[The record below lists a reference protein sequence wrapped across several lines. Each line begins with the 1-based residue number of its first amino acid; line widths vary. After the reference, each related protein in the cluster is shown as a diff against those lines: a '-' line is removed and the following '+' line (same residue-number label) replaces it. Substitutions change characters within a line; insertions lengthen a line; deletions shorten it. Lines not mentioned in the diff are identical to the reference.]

1 MLAIA
6 EPRADQKPSVSIV
19 PERDGPVFCF
29 ISQHFVL
36 GYFRQVPAGLIFSN
50 HHWPI

>member
-6 EPRADQKPSVSIV
+6 ELRAKPKAECIYR
-19 PERDGPVFCF
+19 PYGTDLAFCF

-36 GYFRQVPAGLIFSN
+36 GYFRQVPAGLIFL
-50 HHWPI
+50 